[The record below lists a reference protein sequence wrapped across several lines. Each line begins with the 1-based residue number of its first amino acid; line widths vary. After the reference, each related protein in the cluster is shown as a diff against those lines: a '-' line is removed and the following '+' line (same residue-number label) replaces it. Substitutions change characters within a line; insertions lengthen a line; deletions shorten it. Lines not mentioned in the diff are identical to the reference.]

1 MNNNGKEKKRQAG
14 RFMDKKRRSKMEG
27 ININMAKE
35 KEIEKAL
42 ERLEDI
48 EAE

>member
-1 MNNNGKEKKRQAG
+1 
-14 RFMDKKRRSKMEG
+14 MDKKRRSKMEG
-27 ININMAKE
+27 INSNMAKE